1 MQNGMEWSATY
12 TFGELRYIR
21 RAKGGRGFESSAVV
35 SAQLLFFLLRLF
47 GKGLLDGFA
56 RQHLVA
62 HGCVIN
68 ETGDD
73 DRRLFQILRQQ
84 AVINVHVGM
93 MRARFVLNRIL
104 NKLESRNANSVE

>member
-1 MQNGMEWSATY
+1 MQSGMGWSGAY

-21 RAKGGRGFESSAVV
+21 RAKGGRGFESSTVV

-47 GKGLLDGFA
+47 GKRLLDRLA

-73 DRRLFQILRQQ
+73 DRRLFQVVRQQ

-93 MRARFVLNRIL
+93 MSARFILNRVL
-104 NKLESRNANSVE
+104 NKLESRNANCVE